1 MLRIE
6 RDYAQPIVDCPGSG
20 TMLLYPFERN
30 DFYFD
35 VDFFLQER
43 VKKAALNFICDQN
56 HVLNSCYETNRNS
69 YRMPRARNNNRFIE
83 SFIPFSIQLLNN

>member
-6 RDYAQPIVDCPGSG
+6 CDYAQPIVDCPGSG

-35 VDFFLQER
+35 VDFFRTREG
-43 VKKAALNFICDQN
+43 KKGRTKFYL
-56 HVLNSCYETNRNS
+56 
-69 YRMPRARNNNRFIE
+69 
-83 SFIPFSIQLLNN
+83 